1 MTEQERKNE
10 EALQAIGRELSDLS
24 VNGTLDFEAFQ
35 RLLKRAIAE
44 VGADYDLEMF
54 CGYARG
60 EGWFAWM
67 VQEIQKSAAAQR
79 VA

>member
-1 MTEQERKNE
+1 
-10 EALQAIGRELSDLS
+10 
-24 VNGTLDFEAFQ
+24 
-35 RLLKRAIAE
+35 
-44 VGADYDLEMF
+44 MF